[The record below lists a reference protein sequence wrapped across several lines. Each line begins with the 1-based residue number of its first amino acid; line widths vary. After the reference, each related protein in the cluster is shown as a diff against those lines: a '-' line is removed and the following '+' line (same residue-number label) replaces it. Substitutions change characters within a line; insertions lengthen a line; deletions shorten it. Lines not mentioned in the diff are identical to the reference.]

1 MRHRF
6 SLRATFGLCALL
18 CLLPISA
25 HAKFLIEFADG
36 HNMTVANYE
45 EHGNTVKVYTSL
57 GSFSFQK
64 SDIVNITN
72 LDAGKKAKK
81 PAVTAKARP
90 LPLPSEA
97 KKPEASTPEK
107 RPSSSPQ
114 KEQKKSSPL
123 EDVASQVEDGLF
135 RMRYV
140 FALAAGLKAL
150 KIFFVASAK

>member
-6 SLRATFGLCALL
+6 PLRTTLGLCALL

-45 EHGNTVKVYTSL
+45 EQGNTVKVYTSL

-64 SDIVNITN
+64 SDIINITD

-90 LPLPSEA
+90 LPPPSAVKEQEA
-97 KKPEASTPEK
+97 PAPEK
-107 RPSSSPQ
+107 RPTSTPRSLTTPIRCSSS
-114 KEQKKSSPL
+114 SS
-123 EDVASQVEDGLF
+123 
-135 RMRYV
+135 Y
-140 FALAAGLKAL
+140 LAA
-150 KIFFVASAK
+150 S

>member
-6 SLRATFGLCALL
+6 SLRTTLGLCALL

-45 EHGNTVKVYTSL
+45 EQGNTVKVYTSL

-64 SDIVNITN
+64 SDITNITD

-90 LPLPSEA
+90 LPSPSAA
-97 KKPEASTPEK
+97 KEPEAPAPEK
-107 RPSSSPQ
+107 RSTSTPQ
-114 KEQKKSSPL
+114 KGQKNSSPL

-140 FALAAGLKAL
+140 FALAAGLKTL
-150 KIFFVASAK
+150 KIFFAASAK